1 MEEAVY
7 SSVKAHHKLAFEFI
21 SKALR
26 LDESGTGPV
35 EDVVIH
41 YMKGIEELEK
51 GIKIPVTGEG
61 EKPERARNLQEKMH
75 RNLDMA
81 QERIENLSK
90 QVNAT
95 GPSTSK
101 TVLPASERTSNR
113 ESGAVPKRGKPKP
126 TGTHNSKPPNKVAA
140 GSGAQNR
147 TPRICHPKNAASVQP
162 HARVKHMKNVDSR
175 LANLILNEIID
186 RSACWSCE

>member
-1 MEEAVY
+1 MLLCCGARYRLRARPLGGAVG
-7 SSVKAHHKLAFEFI
+7 STLPNT
-21 SKALR
+21 R
-26 LDESGTGPV
+26 NLDRTFRKTP
-35 EDVVIH
+35 
-41 YMKGIEELEK
+41 
-51 GIKIPVTGEG
+51 TG

>member
-61 EKPERARNLQEKMH
+61 IGCEH
-75 RNLDMA
+75 
-81 QERIENLSK
+81 
-90 QVNAT
+90 
-95 GPSTSK
+95 
-101 TVLPASERTSNR
+101 
-113 ESGAVPKRGKPKP
+113 
-126 TGTHNSKPPNKVAA
+126 
-140 GSGAQNR
+140 
-147 TPRICHPKNAASVQP
+147 
-162 HARVKHMKNVDSR
+162 
-175 LANLILNEIID
+175 D
-186 RSACWSCE
+186 RSVEQ